1 MEWNR
6 LDKIIANIRY
16 RKIDRYVPEF
26 GVLCD
31 IGCGRNADFLKR
43 HAKKIK
49 KGYGFDFRIQ
59 DSIIDNIEI
68 YNNKG
73 MNHFPIAD
81 NICDTVFMIALLEH
95 LDDPLTM
102 LEEIHRILNDNGT
115 LVLTTPTRLAK
126 PILEF
131 MAFKLHIINEE
142 EILEHKHYY
151 SKIEILDLFK
161 QTGFS
166 DVYYKKFCFGVNSFA
181 VARVNKC
188 VKKSL

>member
-1 MEWNR
+1 MEWNK
-6 LDKIIANIRY
+6 LDQLIADIRY
-16 RKIDRYVPEF
+16 RKIDRYVPES
-26 GVLCD
+26 GIVCD
-31 IGCGRNADFLKR
+31 IGCGRNAAFLKR

-59 DSIIDNIEI
+59 DSIVDNIET

-73 MNHFPIAD
+73 MVHFPIAD
-81 NICDTVFMIALLEH
+81 NTCDTVFMIALLEH
-95 LDDPLTM
+95 LDNPLSM
-102 LEEIHRILNDNGT
+102 LQEIHRILNRNGK

-151 SKIEILDLFK
+151 TKTEILDLLK
-161 QTGFS
+161 QAGFS
-166 DVYYKKFCFGVNSFA
+166 NCHYKKFCFGVNSLA
-181 VARVNKC
+181 NAKIN
-188 VKKSL
+188 